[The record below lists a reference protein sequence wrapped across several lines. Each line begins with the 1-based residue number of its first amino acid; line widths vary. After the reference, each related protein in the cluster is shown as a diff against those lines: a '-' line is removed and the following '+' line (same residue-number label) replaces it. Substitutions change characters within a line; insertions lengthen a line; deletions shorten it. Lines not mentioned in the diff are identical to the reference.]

1 MNLLKFRGT
10 WTALITP
17 FLDNQEIDY
26 QALSVLIERQIAGG
40 VTGIVVIGT
49 TGESPTL
56 SDQECSA
63 LIKRAKELIAGRCW
77 LMAGCGTN
85 HTAHSVEKAQAAQK
99 AGADALL
106 VVNPYYNKPSQQGL
120 YLHFKEV
127 AQATNLPNIL
137 YNIKGRTGVN
147 LETDTLMRL
156 AKEVDNIIGVKE
168 ASGDLVQIKE
178 VSQRKLEDF
187 LLFSGDDGLTYQVL
201 EQAKGDG
208 VISVASNIIPRE
220 VNELVQAGLR
230 GDFKTAKQ
238 LDDQLQK
245 LFKILFIETN
255 PLPVKYMAHKLGLC
269 HLVYRLPMCPPSEK
283 NQMILNEAFNDYFNL
298 LS

>member
-1 MNLLKFRGT
+1 MSTSKFRGT

-26 QALSVLIERQIAGG
+26 QVLSVLIERQIAGG

-56 SDQECSA
+56 TDQECF
-63 LIKRAKELIAGRCW
+63 ELISKTKEMINGRCL

-85 HTAHSVEKAQAAQK
+85 STAHSVEKAQAAQK
-99 AGADALL
+99 AGADCLL
-106 VVNPYYNKPSQQGL
+106 VVNPYYNKPSQEGL
-120 YLHFKEV
+120 YLHFKAV
-127 AQATNLPNIL
+127 AQATELPNIL

-156 AKEVDNIIGVKE
+156 IKDVDNIIGVKE

-178 VSQRKLEDF
+178 VGQRKPKDF

-208 VISVASNIIPRE
+208 VVSVASNIIPKE
-220 VNELVQAGLR
+220 VNELVQLGLR
-230 GDFKTAKQ
+230 GDFEMAKK
-238 LDDQLQK
+238 LDEDLQK
-245 LFKILFIETN
+245 IFKILFIETN
-255 PLPVKYMAHKLGLC
+255 PLPVKYVAHKMGLC
-269 HLVYRLPMCPPSEK
+269 KLVYRLPMCPPSEK
-283 NQMILNEAFNDYFNL
+283 SKGILDEAFKDYFKL
-298 LS
+298 